1 MTDVPLT
8 EAGDH
13 HVFSG
18 DELFFMISSSFSM
31 ISDASPFMK
40 PQLLAIFSAMSA
52 LVRVMIPPIPYVIEI
67 PEEVNVSGLNYNC
80 QSQFPVMTTNL

>member
-1 MTDVPLT
+1 
-8 EAGDH
+8 
-13 HVFSG
+13 
-18 DELFFMISSSFSM
+18 
-31 ISDASPFMK
+31 
-40 PQLLAIFSAMSA
+40 MSA